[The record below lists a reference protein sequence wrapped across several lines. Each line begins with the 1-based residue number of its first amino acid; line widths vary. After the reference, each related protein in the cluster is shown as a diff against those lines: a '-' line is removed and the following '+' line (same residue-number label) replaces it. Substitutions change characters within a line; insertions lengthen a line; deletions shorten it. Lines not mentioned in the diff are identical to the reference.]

1 MIVLSAS
8 KYAGQVIIMYSII
21 GPTTEWV
28 VECLLLG
35 QITAAKLHIPFNI
48 QLEFGL
54 FMAAQKTMSINAM
67 ASKCNDII
75 LW

>member
-8 KYAGQVIIMYSII
+8 KYAGQVIIMYFII
-21 GPTTEWV
+21 GQTTTKW

-35 QITAAKLHIPFNI
+35 QITAAKLHIPFNV
-48 QLEFGL
+48 QLEFGA
-54 FMAAQKTMSINAM
+54 FMAVQKTMSINAM

-75 LW
+75 LG